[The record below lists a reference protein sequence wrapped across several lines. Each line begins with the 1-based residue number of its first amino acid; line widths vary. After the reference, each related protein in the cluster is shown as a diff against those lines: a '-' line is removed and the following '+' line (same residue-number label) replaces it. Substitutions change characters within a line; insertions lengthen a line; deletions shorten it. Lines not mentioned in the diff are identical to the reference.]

1 MAFADFAD
9 YKNALETRSKQ
20 ATLISNTPSTAIPV
34 GTLVDFSSVMVP
46 APAIPTTSVAFN
58 KSSDR
63 ALNQFI
69 ENGGV
74 NPLMLTGARPMT
86 AGAQLSIMVVDLL
99 CMSGGLS
106 GIVTGPQTT
115 NLPTAALPRYTDGE
129 GVQAAL
135 INHATIGSGGTT
147 FTVEYTNQAGTG
159 SRASTAMPIGGG
171 LRHVPLLTRIP
182 VQGSDSGFRS
192 VESVTLAA
200 TTNVAG
206 NIGVVLY
213 RPLAMIFYDGASHSA
228 NFDSISSGG
237 MVPNMA
243 EALDDACIAIFGVV
257 STPQALYATLNFAEA

>member
-20 ATLISNTPSTAIPV
+20 ATLISNTPGTAIPF
-34 GTLVDFSSVMVP
+34 GTLIDYSSVMVP

-74 NPLMLTGARPMT
+74 NPLMLTGARPLT

-106 GIVTGPQTT
+106 AIVTGPQTT

-135 INHATIGSGGTT
+135 INHGTIGSGGTT

-159 SRASTAMPIGGG
+159 SRVSTAMPIGGAA
-171 LRHVPLLTRIP
+171 RFVPILTRIP
-182 VQGSDSGFRS
+182 VQESDSGFRS
-192 VESVTLAA
+192 VESVSLAA

-228 NFDSISSGG
+228 NFDSVSSGG

-257 STPQALYATLNFAEA
+257 STPQVLYATLNFAEA